1 MDFFNGLCGL
11 LQHIAWTSDS
21 GILTEDK
28 ENVNTGVQTAF
39 GLYALGGVLGFAGV
53 ALTGKRARKED

>member
-1 MDFFNGLCGL
+1 M
-11 LQHIAWTSDS
+11 SDY
-21 GILTEDK
+21 LEKMKNVEETEDK

-53 ALTGKRARKED
+53 ALTGKRARIED